1 MNVYFNRTVRTLL
14 ILSGLSLAALGSAFA
29 QQSATA
35 SADASATIIQPIA
48 ITKTSN
54 LVFGN
59 YAVGATGGSVSLS
72 TADVVSVN
80 SGTISQPA
88 SNKGSPAAAVFAVSG
103 EGSFTYAITLP
114 SDGTVSLTGAGAP
127 MPVTGF
133 TSNPA
138 TTGTLSS
145 GTQNVKVGATLNLG
159 SAQAPGAY
167 TGTFAVTV
175 AYN

>member
-1 MNVYFNRTVRTLL
+1 MNIQFNRLIRNCI
-14 ILSGLSLAALGSAFA
+14 ILSSLSLVAAGSAFA
-29 QQSATA
+29 QQSASA

-72 TADVVSVN
+72 TADAVTIN
-80 SGTISQPA
+80 SGTIAQPA
-88 SNKGSPAAAVFAVSG
+88 ANKGSPAAAVFAVSG

-114 SDGTVSLTGAGAP
+114 SDGTVSLTGAGAA

-133 TSNPA
+133 VSSPA
-138 TTGTLSS
+138 ATGTLTA
-145 GTQNVKVGATLNLG
+145 GAQNVKVGATLNVG
-159 SAQAPGAY
+159 AAQAPGAY
-167 TGTFAVTV
+167 TGAFSVTV